1 MSQLNIKGL
10 VENIK
15 ARTNIYTPIVE
26 AVVNSIQAIDESGRE
41 DGEIL
46 ITVKR
51 SNQGT
56 LGFAL
61 ADISSIEIQDNGVG
75 FNEIHRNSFD
85 TLYSDLKIKKGGKG
99 FGRFMFL
106 KYFDSVNVE
115 SVFEENGKYKSRRF
129 SFGKKEEIIEGEKVS
144 ETTEQKPKTTL
155 FLNNIQERKLDKKI
169 ETLSKKLLEKMLIYF
184 INDDYKCPKISLKE
198 EGEGEGEGERIVLN
212 EYLSGENHSEIQQ
225 VGSKEFTLKQN
236 DNEQAEETFQ
246 VKIFKIFYPQNQKS
260 KISLTAHN
268 REVKETL
275 LYNYVPEFK
284 DDFYED
290 SEREEET
297 TKRKD
302 YMIKTYVL
310 GDYLDSHVSL
320 ERGDFDFPAQNDLF
334 FSFSQEDIERKA
346 AEITKEIFQD
356 EVKIRSEK
364 KRERIKEYVENAPWH
379 KEYFEELDMS
389 LIPYNLTD
397 DEIEEELHKA
407 KFQQEKELKAKA
419 KEIIEN
425 PDKGIDESVQE
436 LVEKISRAE
445 MGDLTRYVALRK
457 TILGLFKK
465 SLEIQDNGRYSS
477 ENAVHSII
485 FPTRSDSDSTP
496 YDHHN
501 LWIIDEKLNFTQFV
515 SSDQPLNGGTSERP
529 DLLIYDHQMA
539 FRGENEASNPI
550 TIFEFK
556 KPQRDDFMNPSSR
569 EDPVAQVIRYINSIR
584 EGKYKTPRGRDIVVS
599 DNTPFYGFVVCDL
612 TQNVKDWLLKE
623 KDFKPMPDGEGWFQW
638 YSNNNLYVE
647 VISWDKMLKD
657 AEMRNKI
664 FFQKLGL

>member
-85 TLYSDLKIKKGGKG
+85 TLYSDLKIKEGGKG

-106 KYFDSVNVE
+106 KYFESVNVE
-115 SVFEENGKYKSRRF
+115 SIFEENGEYKSRKF
-129 SFGKKEEIIEGEKVS
+129 SLGRKEEIIEGERVS
-144 ETTEQKPKTTL
+144 ETTEEKPKTTL
-155 FLNNIQERKLDKKI
+155 FLNNLQEKNLEKRI
-169 ETLSKKLLEKMLIYF
+169 ETLAKKLLEKLLIYF
-184 INDDYKCPKISLKE
+184 INDDYGCPKIILKE
-198 EGEGEGEGERIVLN
+198 EGEREPIVLN
-212 EYLSGENHSEIQQ
+212 EYLSSEKHSEIQQ

-236 DNEQAEETFQ
+236 DNERTEETFQ
-246 VKIFKIFYPQNQKS
+246 VKIFKIFYPKNQAS

-268 REVKETL
+268 REVKETFL
-275 LYNYVPEFK
+275 KKYIPEFA

-290 SEREEET
+290 FEEEET
-297 TKRKD
+297 KTRKD

-320 ERGDFDFPAQNDLF
+320 ERGDFNFPGQNDLF
-334 FSFSQEDIERKA
+334 SSFSQEDIERKA
-346 AEITKEIFQD
+346 AEITKEIFKD

-379 KEYFEELDMS
+379 KEYFEGLDMS
-389 LIPYNLTD
+389 LIPYKLTD
-397 DEIEEELHKA
+397 DKIEEELHKA

-425 PDKGIDESVQE
+425 PDKEIDESVQE
-436 LVEKISRAE
+436 LVEKISRAK
-445 MGDLTRYVALRK
+445 MSDLTRYIALRK

-515 SSDQPLNGGTSERP
+515 SSDQPLNRGTSERP

-556 KPQRDDFMNPSSR
+556 KPQRDDFVNPSSQ
-569 EDPVAQVIRYINSIR
+569 EDPVAQVIRYVNSIKKG
-584 EGKYKTPRGRDIVVS
+584 GKYKTPKGRDIVVG

-612 TQNVKDWLLKE
+612 TQKVKDWLFEE
-623 KDFKPMPDGEGWFQW
+623 KGFKVMPDGEGWF
-638 YSNNNLYVE
+638 YYHDNNNLYLE

-664 FFQKLGL
+664 FFDKLGL

>member
-26 AVVNSIQAIDESGRE
+26 AVVNSIQAIDDSGRE

-56 LGFAL
+56 LDFAL

-85 TLYSDLKIKKGGKG
+85 TLYSNLKIKKGGKG

-106 KYFDSVNVE
+106 KYFESVNVE
-115 SVFEENGKYKSRRF
+115 SIFEENGEYKSRKF
-129 SFGKKEEIIEGEKVS
+129 SLGKNQEIIEREDVS
-144 ETTEQKPKTTL
+144 DSTENDTKTTL
-155 FLNNIQERKLDKKI
+155 FLNNLRAGKLDKKI
-169 ETLSKKLLEKMLIYF
+169 ETLAKGLLEKLLIYF
-184 INDDYKCPKISLKE
+184 INDDYNCPKISLKE
-198 EGEGEGEGERIVLN
+198 EGKRERIVLN
-212 EYLSGENHSEIQQ
+212 EYLSTKKNSEIQQ
-225 VGSKEFTLKQN
+225 VGSEEFTLEQN
-236 DNEQAEETFQ
+236 DNKRTEETFQ
-246 VKIFKIFYPQNQKS
+246 VKIFKIFYPKNQTS

-275 LYNYVPEFK
+275 LYPYVPEFK

-290 SEREEET
+290 FETEEET
-297 TKRKD
+297 KTRKD

-320 ERGDFDFPAQNDLF
+320 ERGDFHFPAQNDLF
-334 FSFSQEDIERKA
+334 SSFSQRDIERKA
-346 AEITKEIFQD
+346 AEITKEIFKD

-389 LIPYNLTD
+389 LIPYKLTD
-397 DEIEEELHKA
+397 DKIEEELHKA

-425 PDKGIDESVQE
+425 PDKEIDESVQE
-436 LVEKISRAE
+436 LVEKISRAK
-445 MGDLTRYVALRK
+445 MSDLTRYVALRK

-501 LWIIDEKLNFTQFV
+501 LWIIDEKLNFTQYI
-515 SSDQPLNGGTSERP
+515 SSDQPLNGGTSERT
-529 DLLIYDHQMA
+529 DLLIYNNQIV
-539 FRGENEASNPI
+539 FRGDNEASNPI

-556 KPQRDDFMNPSSR
+556 KPSIDSFADHSAK
-569 EDPVAQVIRYINSIR
+569 EDPVQQIIRYVNSIK
-584 EGKYKTPRGRDIVVS
+584 EGKHKTPKGFEISVGN
-599 DNTPFYGFVVCDL
+599 NTPFYGFVVCTL
-612 TQNVKDWLLKE
+612 TKKVKDWLFKE
-623 KDFKPMPDGEGWFQW
+623 KGFKVMPDGEGWF
-638 YSNNNLYVE
+638 YYHDNNNLYLE

-657 AEMRNKI
+657 AEMRNRI
-664 FFQKLGL
+664 FFDKLGL